1 MIFFLLFSLNAF
13 AQTSI
18 VQTPTPP
25 ANQNLNQKLEQV
37 KTQKLAIEKAL
48 IDAEKTKKNTEAQLT
63 RLKSLQ
69 KLQIQEKEL
78 TTKRLAEL
86 EKYLKELHSRREEVQ
101 KRIDQAQGLLRVKFS
116 KLIHPLLSQHD
127 RLMRGDQGAGE
138 QRVQENIL
146 SSIVLSELRELETMH
161 ADLQDVD
168 DLQGRIEQEKQQISS
183 LLQDISEQE
192 SLIHFHQKIRTD
204 LTKEKHEEHMQ
215 QLEEYRKIKVAEVE
229 IEKMISQF
237 HGREKMEQVMDERKR
252 MVQVRI
258 RPKSLPWPMKGK
270 VISTYGQQRDAK
282 SGLNIFK
289 KGIEIQTLQG
299 TTAIQAVADGI
310 VQFSGTVPGKGNVVI
325 IEHPGLIY
333 TVYGGLQNVEKQTGQ
348 EVKVSENLGTIPLET
363 ALYFE
368 IRVRNVAIDPVK
380 WLQ

>member
-1 MIFFLLFSLNAF
+1 MIFFLLFSALAF
-13 AQTSI
+13 AEPT
-18 VQTPTPP
+18 TPP
-25 ANQNLNQKLEQV
+25 ASQNLNQKLEQV
-37 KTQKLAIEKAL
+37 KSQKLAIEKAL
-48 IDAEKTKKNTEAQLT
+48 IDAEKIKKNTETQLT
-63 RLKSLQ
+63 RLKTLQ
-69 KLQIQEKEL
+69 KLQAQEKEL
-78 TTKRLAEL
+78 TTRRLAEL
-86 EKYLKELHSRREEVQ
+86 EKYLTELHDRRTEVQ
-101 KRIDQAQGLLRVKFS
+101 KRVDQAQGLLRVKFS
-116 KLIHPLLSQHD
+116 KLIHPVLSQHD

-138 QRVQENIL
+138 QRVQETIL
-146 SSIVLSELRELETMH
+146 SSVVLSELKELETMH
-161 ADLQDVD
+161 ADLQDID

-204 LTKEKHEEHMQ
+204 LTTEKHEEHMQ
-215 QLEEYRKIKVAEVE
+215 QLEAYRKIKVAEVE

-237 HGREKMEQVMDERKR
+237 QGHEKMEQAMDEKKR

-270 VISTYGQQRDAK
+270 VVSTYGQQKDEK

-299 TTAIQAVADGI
+299 TTSIQAVADGV
-310 VQFSGTVPGKGNVVI
+310 VQFSGNVPGKGNVVI
-325 IEHPGLIY
+325 LEHPGLIY
-333 TVYGGLQNVEKQTGQ
+333 TVYGGLQNVEKKAGQ